1 MKNLLSK
8 LSNVLYRIRY
18 IMLVLFIFIFIAAT
32 ILQNKADISYSFND
46 DNKILD
52 IFHEEKSIVLIYN
65 NEDEENISEIV
76 NYLSQDE
83 FKANVSNINT
93 YSNTIGVKLPYQ
105 YMASTMSMD
114 ADYCKSLYQKKLG
127 KEDVEGELITIYDF
141 TLYLKELV
149 NGEYY
154 DYTTDEERAKIN
166 ESAETMIYTKNSL
179 VKEKHSLLSFNINY
193 ESETKEIDEFFD
205 NLNDKL
211 DDTLAKKHYLVGD
224 DVMSNEL
231 GKTFHTEY
239 LLISILSAIAIFI
252 VICISFRKILIPLIL
267 VLIIECSVFITMTY
281 MYFTGSSMYFLALII
296 VQGMLIGSM
305 VDYGIVMSNYYMEV
319 RCELSI
325 KETIPTLFKKALPT
339 ILTSGTIMI
348 MISFIIGTITDDS
361 VSTIIFTLGVGTL
374 SSLILIIFVLPSLLT
389 VFDRF
394 AITKQKRK
402 KDKQKEI

>member
-18 IMLVLFIFIFIAAT
+18 VMLVLFIFIFISAT

-46 DNKILD
+46 ENKILD
-52 IFHEEKSIVLIYN
+52 IFKEEKTIVLVYN
-65 NEDEENISEIV
+65 NSDEENIPQVVS
-76 NYLSQDE
+76 YLSQDE
-83 FKANVSNINT
+83 FKEHVSNINT

-105 YMASTMSMD
+105 YMSSTMQMD
-114 ADYCKSLYQKKLG
+114 SDYCKSLYQKKLG
-127 KEDVEGELITIYDF
+127 KDDVEGELITIYDF
-141 TLYLKELV
+141 TLYLQELV

-154 DYTTDEERAKIN
+154 DYTTDEERNKIN
-166 ESAETMIYTKNSL
+166 ESAKTMINAKNSL
-179 VKEKHSLLSFNINY
+179 VSDEHSLLSFNINY
-193 ESETKEIDEFFD
+193 ESETKEIDDFFD

-211 DDTLAKKHYLVGD
+211 DEILTKKHYLVGD

-319 RCELSI
+319 RTELSI

-348 MISFIIGTITDDS
+348 MISFIIGAITDDS
-361 VSTIIFTLGVGTL
+361 ISTIIFTLGVGTL
-374 SSLILIIFVLPSLLT
+374 TSLILIIFVLPSLLT

-394 AITKQKRK
+394 AVAKIRKRK
-402 KDKQKEI
+402 DNE